1 MNKRQF
7 FKKVAALVGVGAVA
21 PLAQAATNREIEL
34 QRSPNWA
41 VAPLAQAATN
51 REIELAQ
58 AARSPLAGFQYHQ
71 GEKAWRRLRAGT
83 PLELVREPDNPY
95 DPRAVRVDWRGRK
108 LGYIPRRENTAV
120 SQLLDKN
127 QSLTAR
133 IVRLRISD
141 DPWERIEFVVCLN
154 V

>member
-34 QRSPNWA
+34 Q
-41 VAPLAQAATN
+41 
-51 REIELAQ
+51 
-58 AARSPLAGFQYHQ
+58 RSPLAGFQYHQ